1 MTQVLHLSSWWNSF
15 SSPCSYQPKS
25 FSFVSGGISPH
36 SFGDVFHKS
45 TSSLLFSLLVFQQLR
60 STLLLRIPFQALL
73 SQKLA
78 FSSTFVYLNYL
89 SSILSSGGFV
99 MLLFSVIILIYKD
112 HDLFFAY
119 PFYRSLVPFCSS
131 SFHLINHC
139 ISFLPECC
147 RNLFFLITLPYRS
160 AFNLVLTRSSF
171 LTECFQLRSSLLY
184 SFLEMA

>member
-15 SSPCSYQPKS
+15 SSLCSYQPKS

-45 TSSLLFSLLVFQQLR
+45 TSNLLFSLLVFQQLR

-89 SSILSSGGFV
+89 SSILSSGGLV
-99 MLLFSVIILIYKD
+99 MLLFSIIISNCEDHVLFVLIHLTRVSCPLLK
-112 HDLFFAY
+112 FF
-119 PFYRSLVPFCSS
+119 SS
-131 SFHLINHC
+131 
-139 ISFLPECC
+139 
-147 RNLFFLITLPYRS
+147 Y
-160 AFNLVLTRSSF
+160 LVLYHFSTGVLFEFGLPWSPS
-171 LTECFQLRSSLLY
+171 LTGAFSIYIFPSTSRFRNALCP
-184 SFLEMA
+184 